1 MTFRVK
7 SHTNR
12 S

>member
-7 SHTNR
+7 WESR
-12 S
+12 